1 MTAGRGPLT
10 VLVEVGDLVPG
21 LRLVQF
27 HRARGDS
34 IDFFQFYG
42 ALLPLVRSAC
52 VTCVVSWPK
61 HAVSPLS
68 HQSDSIDFF
77 QFCGAPCW
85 WWCYHQIS
93 NFDFDVCCSSPCVA
107 C

>member
-1 MTAGRGPLT
+1 MAAGRGPLT

-42 ALLPLVRSAC
+42 ALLPLVGRRSLALLGS
-52 VTCVVSWPK
+52 TC
-61 HAVSPLS
+61 
-68 HQSDSIDFF
+68 IDGRRWSVEVFSRLGG
-77 QFCGAPCW
+77 QLR
-85 WWCYHQIS
+85 
-93 NFDFDVCCSSPCVA
+93 
-107 C
+107 

>member
-1 MTAGRGPLT
+1 

-42 ALLPLVRSAC
+42 ALLPLVR
-52 VTCVVSWPK
+52 V
-61 HAVSPLS
+61 
-68 HQSDSIDFF
+68 QRR
-77 QFCGAPCW
+77 
-85 WWCYHQIS
+85 
-93 NFDFDVCCSSPCVA
+93 
-107 C
+107 

>member
-1 MTAGRGPLT
+1 MAAGRGPLT

-42 ALLPLVRSAC
+42 ALLPLVGAPDALSL
-52 VTCVVSWPK
+52 VTCMYGLVGGMQRLLWGQQEWSLASGCCEP
-61 HAVSPLS
+61 
-68 HQSDSIDFF
+68 F
-77 QFCGAPCW
+77 Q
-85 WWCYHQIS
+85 
-93 NFDFDVCCSSPCVA
+93 NR
-107 C
+107 

>member
-1 MTAGRGPLT
+1 MLHSALLVQWCRCSGLPSLRLSVAAGRGPLT

-42 ALLPLVRSAC
+42 ALLPLVRGL
-52 VTCVVSWPK
+52 W
-61 HAVSPLS
+61 
-68 HQSDSIDFF
+68 
-77 QFCGAPCW
+77 
-85 WWCYHQIS
+85 
-93 NFDFDVCCSSPCVA
+93 SS
-107 C
+107 